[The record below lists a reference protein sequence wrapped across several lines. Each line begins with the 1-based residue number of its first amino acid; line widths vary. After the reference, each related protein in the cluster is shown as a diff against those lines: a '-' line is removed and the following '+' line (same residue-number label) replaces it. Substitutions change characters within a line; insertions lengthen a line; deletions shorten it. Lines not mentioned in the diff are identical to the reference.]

1 MSTPIRTSPPSISTE
16 VATFIGID
24 YHKKYSVWH
33 AVDAAGTDLGKGR
46 IEHHSPHDFA
56 TLVKRWPNPRIVFE
70 ASMNWHWLYE
80 VLEQSMPS
88 QHLMLANP
96 FKTRIIAEAQVK
108 TDRIDARILAL
119 LLRAGLI
126 SAVHIPCKETRQRKE
141 VLRQRCFFVRQ
152 RTMLRNRIHR
162 LLGAQH
168 DLKLPQCSDLFGRKG
183 MGFLEKL
190 ELAAPAGLLLKQQL
204 DMLKNVQTRIKED
217 EAALEQMMSTTD
229 SQKRVLSLPGMGPIL
244 AAVVVSEIDDISRF
258 NSAQKLCGYI
268 GLCPSTS
275 SSGGKTY
282 NGKLMKHCNKW
293 LRWAF
298 VEAAWVAMGCDS
310 YFGDLYKRKRAAG
323 KKANTAILCV
333 ARRMA
338 RITWQLLTQERSYEK
353 IPPSS
358 PIPGKPARSEKAA
371 TGCAKEG
378 EDKASS
384 ARAVKG
390 RRSRTKQTFPSRSN
404 RRLAGC

>member
-1 MSTPIRTSPPSISTE
+1 MSIPSHTPPSILTE
-16 VATFIGID
+16 AATFIGID
-24 YHKKYSVWH
+24 YHKKYSVYH
-33 AVDAAGTDLGKGR
+33 AIDAAGGELGKGR

-56 TLVKRWPNPRIVFE
+56 TLVKRWPNARVVFE

-88 QHLMLANP
+88 ERITLANAY
-96 FKTRIIAEAQVK
+96 KTRIIAEAQVK
-108 TDRIDARILAL
+108 TDKIDARILAL
-119 LLRAGLI
+119 LLRAGLV
-126 SAVHIPCKETRQRKE
+126 SSVHIPCKETRQRKE

-168 DLKLPQCSDLFGRKG
+168 DLKLPQCSDLFGKKG

-190 ELAAPAGLLLKQQL
+190 ELQAPAGLLLKQQL

-217 EAALEQMMSTTD
+217 EAALEQMMGTTD
-229 SQKRVLSLPGMGPIL
+229 AQKHVLSIPGMGPIL
-244 AAVVVSEIDDISRF
+244 ASVVVSEIDDISRF

-298 VEAAWVAMGCDS
+298 VEAAWVSIGCNS
-310 YFGDLYKRKRAAG
+310 YFGDLYKKKRSLG

-338 RITWQLLTQERSYEK
+338 RITWQLLTQERDYETT
-353 IPPSS
+353 PPPH
-358 PIPGKPARSEKAA
+358 PIQGRPARKARAA
-371 TGCAKEG
+371 TGSVKEG
-378 EDKASS
+378 GGKASS
-384 ARAVKG
+384 ASAVKG
-390 RRSRTKQTFPSRSN
+390 KHRKTN
-404 RRLAGC
+404 RISPAAPIAH